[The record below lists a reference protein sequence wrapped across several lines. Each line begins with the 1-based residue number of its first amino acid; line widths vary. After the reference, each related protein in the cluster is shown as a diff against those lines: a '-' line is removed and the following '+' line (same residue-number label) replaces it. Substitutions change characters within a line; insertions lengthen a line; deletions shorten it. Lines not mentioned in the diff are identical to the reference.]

1 MKFLSLVIT
10 MTALLLMGGCAQQ
23 TKSKRADSLVALPT
37 YPERVL
43 ARLEKTDAEEVH
55 LVRYNPTPCG
65 CPPHEIRL
73 DGLWHRVQLNV
84 EQADDPVLLALQQAE
99 ETAREQGEL
108 KHHTLQGQLNS
119 DLSTCGRG
127 ALMVHL
133 NPTAFGAPEMEE
145 SVEEVDDRETATEP
159 GEEN

>member
-1 MKFLSLVIT
+1 MKLLYLVIAT
-10 MTALLLMGGCAQQ
+10 TGLLLVGGCAHQA
-23 TKSKRADSLVALPT
+23 KSPGADSPVALPT
-37 YPERVL
+37 YPERVM

-65 CPPHEIRL
+65 CPPHEIQL

-108 KHHTLQGQLNS
+108 RHHTLQGQLNS

-127 ALMVHL
+127 AVMVHL
-133 NPTAFGAPEMEE
+133 NPTAFGAPELEE
-145 SVEEVDDRETATEP
+145 SVEEVDDHGTVTEP
-159 GEEN
+159 VEGN